1 MITLAWDCLMFQMAT
16 GESVPFTAEMI
27 SVELS
32 GEQAGMFDPEFVK
45 HATNAVFHYFKHE
58 LGRET
63 ITVGEFAGALERVLR
78 GFDFAAAAP
87 ESESGPEPESR
98 RVLESD
104 LLRLARESGEGW
116 ELFFFGKLRDELRH
130 QLEQAPAMVRF
141 RGLRGCV
148 KTLTGARRWCPRCRT
163 LHSQIVDFL
172 RNCLCA
178 ESGRR
183 ETALVVE

>member
-32 GEQAGMFDPEFVK
+32 GDKADSFDPEFVK

-78 GFDFAAAAP
+78 GFDFLP
-87 ESESGPEPESR
+87 DTTMPVER

-104 LLRLARESGEGW
+104 LQKLASESGEGW
-116 ELFFFGKLRDELRH
+116 ELFFFLRLRDELRS
-130 QLEQAPAMVRF
+130 QLRQAPEMVRF

-148 KTLTGARRWCPRCRT
+148 KKLTGARRWCPRCRT
-163 LHSQIVDFL
+163 LHDQIVDFL
-172 RNCLCA
+172 RHCLSA
-178 ESGRR
+178 ESSRK
-183 ETALVVE
+183 ECALLVE